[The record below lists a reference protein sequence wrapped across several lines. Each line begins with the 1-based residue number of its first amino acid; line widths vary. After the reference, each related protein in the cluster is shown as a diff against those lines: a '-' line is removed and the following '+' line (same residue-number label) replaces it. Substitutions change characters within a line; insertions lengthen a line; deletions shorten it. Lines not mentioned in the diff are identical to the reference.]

1 MFASDRIE
9 FLDLTRCT
17 TITDHGFSFWNFRS
31 FHNLRHLCLADC
43 TFLTDKSIISIA
55 SAANN
60 LHSLVLSF
68 CCALTDV
75 SVEVLAVG
83 CPRLQKLDLAYCG
96 SAVSDASLSTAA
108 LHLTE
113 LETLS
118 VRGCVRVTN
127 MGIDTILRVAG
138 QRKLRFLD
146 ITQCRNISDQIEV
159 GDKLHVTIKQFW
171 YYWWW

>member
-1 MFASDRIE
+1 MYHMAMFASDRIE

-127 MGIDTILRVAG
+127 MGIDNILRVAG

-146 ITQCRNISDQIEV
+146 ITQCRNISDRIEV
-159 GDKLHVTIKQFW
+159 GDKLHVTIKQF
-171 YYWWW
+171 